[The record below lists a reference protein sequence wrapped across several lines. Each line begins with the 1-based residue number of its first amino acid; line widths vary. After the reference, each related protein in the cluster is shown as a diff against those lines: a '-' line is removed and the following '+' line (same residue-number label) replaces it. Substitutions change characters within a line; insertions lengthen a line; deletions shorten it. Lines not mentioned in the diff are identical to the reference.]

1 MATAQEKGA
10 TMMAKEAARVFHLRD
25 IDGLNDAHEY
35 VFNKQ
40 AAGQLDGKTADGLNT
55 TLKGSVYLNV
65 KLKMEAFKLNIMAYK
80 AKMEVPPI
88 MLPEG
93 MRPKA

>member
-1 MATAQEKGA
+1 MEKSQNF
-10 TMMAKEAARVFHLRD
+10 RLRSVD
-25 IDGLNDAHEY
+25 DLNEAHEF
-35 VFNKQ
+35 VFNRQ
-40 AAGQLDGKTADGLNT
+40 ATGKIDGKTADGLNT

-65 KLKMEAFKLNIMAYK
+65 KLKMEALKLQIMATK

-93 MRPKA
+93 MRPKI

>member
-1 MATAQEKGA
+1 
-10 TMMAKEAARVFHLRD
+10 MAKDDKVFRLRS
-25 IDGLNDAHEY
+25 IDDLNEAHEH

-40 AAGQLDGKTADGLNT
+40 AAGQIDGKTADGLNT

-65 KLKMEAFKLNIMAYK
+65 KLKMEAFKLQVMAHK

>member
-1 MATAQEKGA
+1 MADHK
-10 TMMAKEAARVFHLRD
+10 KVFRLRS
-25 IDGLNDAHEY
+25 IDDLNDAHEH
-35 VFNKQ
+35 VFNQQ
-40 AAGQLDGKTADGLNT
+40 ANGQIDGKTADGLNT

-65 KLKMEAFKLNIMAYK
+65 KLKMEAFKLQVMAHK
-80 AKMEVPPI
+80 AKMEVPPV

>member
-1 MATAQEKGA
+1 MADQVPKQF
-10 TMMAKEAARVFHLRD
+10 RLRD

-35 VFNKQ
+35 LFNRQ
-40 AAGQLDGKTADGLNT
+40 AAGKMDGKMADGLNT

-65 KLKMEAFKLNIMAYK
+65 KLKMEAFKLNIMAHK
-80 AKMEVPPI
+80 AKMEVPPL

>member
-1 MATAQEKGA
+1 MATVVEKGER
-10 TMMAKEAARVFHLRD
+10 TMGRETPKQFHLRD
-25 IDGLNDAHEY
+25 IDGLNDAQEY

-40 AAGQLDGKTADGLNT
+40 VAGMLDGKTADGLNT
-55 TLKGSVYLNV
+55 TLKGSIYLNV
-65 KLKMEAFKLNIMAYK
+65 KLKMEAFKLTIMAHK

-93 MRPKA
+93 MRPRA